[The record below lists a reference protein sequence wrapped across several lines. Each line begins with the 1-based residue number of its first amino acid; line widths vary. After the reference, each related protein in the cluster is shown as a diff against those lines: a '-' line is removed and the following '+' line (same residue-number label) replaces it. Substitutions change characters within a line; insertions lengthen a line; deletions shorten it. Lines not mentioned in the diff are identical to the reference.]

1 MRLSAD
7 PSFDSSCERFSS
19 TMDDGRDL
27 MKAGMRRIEEGE
39 RAKATTQVY

>member
-1 MRLSAD
+1 MRLSVD
-7 PSFDSSCERFSS
+7 PSDSSREHFSS

-27 MKAGMRRIEEGE
+27 MKARMRRIEEDE